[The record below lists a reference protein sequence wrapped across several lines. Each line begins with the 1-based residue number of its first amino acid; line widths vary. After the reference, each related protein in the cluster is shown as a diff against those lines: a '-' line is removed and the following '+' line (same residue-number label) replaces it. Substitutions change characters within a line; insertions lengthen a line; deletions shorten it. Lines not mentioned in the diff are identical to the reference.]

1 MRRKSLK
8 TWSRLLSKPQSLYK
22 EPPTG
27 GFLLPTACIYP
38 NYALMMLQLIEY
50 DCIMN
55 IKKRLSLAQIKR
67 QALLM
72 AGVPPKM
79 YGQKKA
85 TQVVKSRKKALATRG
100 HKHRNNDSVN

>member
-1 MRRKSLK
+1 
-8 TWSRLLSKPQSLYK
+8 
-22 EPPTG
+22 
-27 GFLLPTACIYP
+27 
-38 NYALMMLQLIEY
+38 
-50 DCIMN
+50 MN

-85 TQVVKSRKKALATRG
+85 TQVVKSRKKALTTRG
-100 HKHRNNDSVN
+100 HKHRYSESLN

>member
-1 MRRKSLK
+1 
-8 TWSRLLSKPQSLYK
+8 
-22 EPPTG
+22 
-27 GFLLPTACIYP
+27 
-38 NYALMMLQLIEY
+38 MMLQLIEY

-100 HKHRNNDSVN
+100 HKHRHNDSVN

>member
-1 MRRKSLK
+1 
-8 TWSRLLSKPQSLYK
+8 
-22 EPPTG
+22 
-27 GFLLPTACIYP
+27 
-38 NYALMMLQLIEY
+38 
-50 DCIMN
+50 MN

-72 AGVPPKM
+72 AGVPPKS

-100 HKHRNNDSVN
+100 HKHRHSEPLN